1 MTAKAE
7 GAFRSTSGPN
17 RPKVDADG
25 RKDGDMKN
33 GQDALREIFR
43 LLKLEGNAAKSEV
56 EDAGAT
62 AALIADNGVGVCS
75 DHGDAFGFAL
85 YRKGS
90 VGNGRGSLFCQRSRR
105 S

>member
-62 AALIADNGVGVCS
+62 VTLVADNGVGAHAYSFAQPRVRRNDCS
-75 DHGDAFGFAL
+75 RVNFRHL
-85 YRKGS
+85 
-90 VGNGRGSLFCQRSRR
+90 
-105 S
+105 